1 MRVNPAPCL
10 RGRSSDGFATTCQW
24 PLPETR
30 QAMDPLTARL
40 GLALAIGLLVG
51 LERGWRERDAPD
63 RSRTAG
69 IRTFGISGLL
79 GGIIAA
85 LADALGAVSVLV
97 GGFVAFAAIFAW
109 YKARE
114 AAHDEDFSVT
124 GVIAGLGVFALGA
137 LSVAGDFRAAAAGGA
152 ALAAVL
158 ASRGILH
165 GLLKRLTWIE
175 LRSALILAVMT
186 AIILPLLP
194 NRTMDP
200 WGGFNPWEVWF
211 LTVLMA
217 SISFAGYVAVRVLG
231 TTRGLLVSSLV
242 GAIVSSTAVTMAL
255 ARNAKSASNPLPLVG
270 AASLAATVSVLRVC
284 AVVLIIEPGV
294 FVVAGIPAIAA
305 ALAFAACGAFLLARG
320 DGDHKSGGLA
330 RNPFELGPL
339 LLFALLF
346 AVVATASAALAAQFG
361 GRGLLASS
369 TLAGTFDV
377 DVSVLSALRLVKHS
391 VPIET
396 AGQAVLAALA
406 ANAIGRLSLAVF
418 AGPVRFWLPL
428 SGATVIAGLTGY
440 GAMLLLPIF

>member
-1 MRVNPAPCL
+1 
-10 RGRSSDGFATTCQW
+10 
-24 PLPETR
+24 
-30 QAMDPLTARL
+30 MDSLIARL

-51 LERGWRERDAPD
+51 LERGWRERDEPD
-63 RSRTAG
+63 HSRTAG

-79 GGIIAA
+79 GGILAA
-85 LADALGAVSVLV
+85 LADTLDAVSVLV
-97 GGFVAFAAIFAW
+97 GGFIAFAAIFAW

-124 GVIAGLGVFALGA
+124 AVIAGLGVFALGA
-137 LSVAGDFRAAAAGGA
+137 LSVAGDYRVAAAGGA

-158 ASRGILH
+158 ASREILH

-175 LRSALILAVMT
+175 LRSALILAAMT
-186 AIILPLLP
+186 AIVLPLLP
-194 NRTMDP
+194 NRTIDP

-231 TTRGLLVSSLV
+231 TTRGLLVSSLA
-242 GAIVSSTAVTMAL
+242 GAIVSSTAVTVAL
-255 ARNAKSASNPLPLVG
+255 ARNATSASNSLPLAG
-270 AASLAATVSVLRVC
+270 AASLAAMVSVLRVC
-284 AVVLIIEPGV
+284 AAVLIVEPSV
-294 FVVAGIPAIAA
+294 FAAVGIPAIAA
-305 ALAFAACGAFLLARG
+305 ALVFAACGLFLLARAGG
-320 DGDHKSGGLA
+320 DQKSGALA

-377 DVSVLSALRLVKHS
+377 DVSVLSALRLVRQS
-391 VPIET
+391 IAIET
-396 AGQAVLAALA
+396 VGQAVLAALA

-418 AGPVRFWLPL
+418 IGPVRFWLPL
-428 SGATVIAGLTGY
+428 AGATLIAAVAGY
-440 GAMLLLPIF
+440 GAMLLPLNV

>member
-1 MRVNPAPCL
+1 
-10 RGRSSDGFATTCQW
+10 
-24 PLPETR
+24 
-30 QAMDPLTARL
+30 MDPLIARL

-79 GGIIAA
+79 GGILAA
-85 LADALGAVSVLV
+85 LANALGAVSVLV

-124 GVIAGLGVFALGA
+124 AVIAALGVFALGA
-137 LSVAGDFRAAAAGGA
+137 LSIAGDYRAAAAGGA

-158 ASRGILH
+158 ASREILH
-165 GLLKRLTWIE
+165 GLLQRLTWIE

-186 AIILPLLP
+186 AIVLPLLP

-231 TTRGLLVSSLV
+231 TTRGLLVSSLA

-255 ARNAKSASNPLPLVG
+255 ARNAMSTSNPLPLAG
-270 AASLAATVSVLRVC
+270 AASLAAMVSVLRVC
-284 AVVLIIEPGV
+284 TVVLIVEPSV
-294 FVVAGIPAIAA
+294 FVVVGIPAIAA
-305 ALAFAACGAFLLARG
+305 ALAFAGCGALLLARDG
-320 DGDHKSGGLA
+320 GDHKSGGLA

-361 GRGLLASS
+361 GRGLLATS

-377 DVSVLSALRLVKHS
+377 DVSVLSALRLVKQS
-391 VPIET
+391 VAIET
-396 AGQAVLAALA
+396 VGQAVLAALA
-406 ANAIGRLSLAVF
+406 ANAVGRLSLAVF

-428 SGATVIAGLTGY
+428 VGATLIAALTGY
-440 GAMLLLPIF
+440 GAMLLSPTF

>member
-1 MRVNPAPCL
+1 
-10 RGRSSDGFATTCQW
+10 
-24 PLPETR
+24 
-30 QAMDPLTARL
+30 MDSLIARL

-79 GGIIAA
+79 GGILAA
-85 LADALGAVSVLV
+85 LADAFDAVSVLV
-97 GGFVAFAAIFAW
+97 GGFIAFAAIFAW

-114 AAHDEDFSVT
+114 AAHDKDFSVT
-124 GVIAGLGVFALGA
+124 GVIAALGVFALGA
-137 LSVAGDFRAAAAGGA
+137 LSVSGDYRAAAAGGA

-158 ASRGILH
+158 ASREILH
-165 GLLKRLTWIE
+165 GLLKRLTWVE

-186 AIILPLLP
+186 AIVLPLLP
-194 NRTMDP
+194 NRTLDP

-231 TTRGLLVSSLV
+231 TTRGLLVSSLT
-242 GAIVSSTAVTMAL
+242 GAIVSSTAVTVAL
-255 ARNAKSASNPLPLVG
+255 ARNAMSASNPLPLAG
-270 AASLAATVSVLRVC
+270 AASLAAMVSVLRVC
-284 AVVLIIEPGV
+284 AVVLIIEPSV
-294 FVVAGIPAIAA
+294 FVTVGIPAIGA
-305 ALAFAACGAFLLARG
+305 ALVFAACGAFLLARAGG
-320 DGDHKSGGLA
+320 DRKSDTLT

-369 TLAGTFDV
+369 ALAGTFDV

-391 VPIET
+391 VPVET

-406 ANAIGRLSLAVF
+406 ANAIGRVSLAIF
-418 AGPVRFWLPL
+418 AGPARFWLPL
-428 SGATVIAGLTGY
+428 VVATLIAAAAGY
-440 GAMLLLPIF
+440 CAMLLLPNF